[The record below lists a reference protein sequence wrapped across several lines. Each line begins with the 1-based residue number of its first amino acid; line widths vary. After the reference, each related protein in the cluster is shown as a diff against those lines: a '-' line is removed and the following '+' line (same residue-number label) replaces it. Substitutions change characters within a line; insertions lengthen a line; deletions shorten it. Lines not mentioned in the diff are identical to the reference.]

1 MDKLFINSTYTTPQ
15 INFDAEA
22 GLLEVEG
29 RLIPEDP
36 EIFFSPVENWID
48 NFRPEKN
55 SKTIVRFKL
64 SYYNTS
70 SAKKMLH
77 VFKKFDAFFLSGS
90 DIKII
95 WEYEDGDEDT
105 MHDGED
111 YKRFLQ
117 IPFEIKKTP

>member
-1 MDKLFINSTYTTPQ
+1 MDKLFINSTYSTPQ

-36 EIFFSPVENWID
+36 EIFFVPIVSWID
-48 NFRPEKN
+48 NFIPEKN
-55 SKTIVRFKL
+55 LQTVIRFQL

-70 SAKKMLH
+70 SAKIILN
-77 VFKKFDAFFLSGS
+77 VFKKFDELFKAGS

-95 WEYEDGDEDT
+95 WEYEEGDEDA
-105 MHDGED
+105 MQDGED

-117 IPFEIKKTP
+117 IPFEIKQAS